1 MISIIYINDVNK
13 DENLSGKIENP
24 RHKINELEQ

>member
-13 DENLSGKIENP
+13 DENLSGKRMGQRDKKSET
-24 RHKINELEQ
+24 